1 VNKRLVF
8 EFIKTIVAIIFALAL
23 AFTIIYFVSEDP
35 AYALNR
41 FLVGPTGT
49 MRHFGNVL
57 EMAIP
62 LTFTGLAI
70 CVMFQARQF
79 NIGADGGFF
88 IGAVGA
94 TFIAITYK
102 LPPGVHTLV
111 AIAFGGLLGGL
122 GSSVPALLKAKWKS
136 SELVSSLMMNH
147 ILFLLGLYVINNK
160 LRDPQAGAMASYT
173 FNETAN
179 LSKILEGTRLHSGIF
194 IALLM
199 IALTYYFLYR
209 TKWGYALRMTGKSSK
224 FAQYSGISVTSV
236 IIYSQVIGGI
246 LAGIGG
252 ATEMLGM
259 HNRFQWQLSPGF
271 GWDGIIVA
279 VLARNNPLLI
289 PIAAFFLAYMRIGA
303 DLMSRMADVPSEVVS
318 IVQSIMIML
327 VTAEA
332 FLSHWRHK
340 LIVRDANVIFD
351 AKEVK
356 GNVAKLD

>member
-1 VNKRLVF
+1 
-8 EFIKTIVAIIFALAL
+8 
-23 AFTIIYFVSEDP
+23 
-35 AYALNR
+35 
-41 FLVGPTGT
+41 
-49 MRHFGNVL
+49 
-57 EMAIP
+57 
-62 LTFTGLAI
+62 
-70 CVMFQARQF
+70 
-79 NIGADGGFF
+79 
-88 IGAVGA
+88 
-94 TFIAITYK
+94 
-102 LPPGVHTLV
+102 
-111 AIAFGGLLGGL
+111 
-122 GSSVPALLKAKWKS
+122 
-136 SELVSSLMMNH
+136 
-147 ILFLLGLYVINNK
+147 
-160 LRDPQAGAMASYT
+160 
-173 FNETAN
+173 
-179 LSKILEGTRLHSGIF
+179 
-194 IALLM
+194 
-199 IALTYYFLYR
+199 
-209 TKWGYALRMTGKSSK
+209 MTGKSSK